1 MRSLKCSEWLG
12 LLECSWFYFPSEYTT
27 AFSSI
32 KMRTFNLGPVG
43 GCECTPCTPPGYGPE
58 FTIMTFKWKSR
69 DISLYCYLFTLIES
83 IGGFQI
89 RQICKSQGLAK
100 NQVCAIFHMRHIWKN
115 PLPKFIKLCM
125 ETPCLCPFEGHK

>member
-1 MRSLKCSEWLG
+1 MH
-12 LLECSWFYFPSEYTT
+12 
-27 AFSSI
+27 
-32 KMRTFNLGPVG
+32 PVH
-43 GCECTPCTPPGYGPE
+43 PPGYGPE

>member
-43 GCECTPCTPPGYGPE
+43 GVRMHPVHPPGYGPE